1 MNVHGQQVTYKSS
14 SSGLALV
21 EYALETPQ
29 GRFRWKADSS
39 RERELVDDN
48 KQVIG
53 VANLE
58 AGRFDVLVNGDETFL
73 DCLLAGWIVMTMAKK
88 QGAKDAKL
96 AVTGL
101 KIIGALAGGGGA

>member
-29 GRFRWKADSS
+29 GRFRWKGDSS
-39 RERELVDDN
+39 RARELVDAN

-58 AGRFDVLVNGDETFL
+58 VDKFDVVVNGDEMFL
-73 DCLLAGWIVMTMAKK
+73 DCLLAGWVVMTMAKK
-88 QGAKDAKL
+88 QGAKDAKIAL
-96 AVTGL
+96 TGF